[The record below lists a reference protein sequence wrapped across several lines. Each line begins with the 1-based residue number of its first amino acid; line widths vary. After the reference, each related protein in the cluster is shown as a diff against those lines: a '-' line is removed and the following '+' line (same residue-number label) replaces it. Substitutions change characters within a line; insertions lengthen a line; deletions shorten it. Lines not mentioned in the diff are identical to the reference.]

1 MWGMFNS
8 KEFVAFE
15 LKELVSILQYSIHR
29 LHLRLRLLTYIRRL
43 FCSVLVTF
51 PRLLCSMCVDCLGC
65 EVLAAM
71 ALLRPLPPHT
81 AACARNKAAKILR

>member
-1 MWGMFNS
+1 MWGMFNL

-15 LKELVSILQYSIHR
+15 LKELVSMLQQSIHR

-43 FCSVLVTF
+43 FCSILVTF
-51 PRLLCSMCVDCLGC
+51 LGLFYSMCVNFLGC

-81 AACARNKAAKILR
+81 AACARNKAAKMLC